1 MNTTKQDLLKK
12 IEALQE
18 RIHSIL
24 EESAAA
30 ISQNLPEA
38 HFHANWSPAVDVYE
52 TEKEF
57 VLMAEI
63 PGVEQDKIDLQIV
76 NHVLYLRGQREPS
89 NEFPKQT
96 YHRLERP
103 SGRFE
108 RRFHLPE
115 AINQDEIRAKMTGG
129 VLSVF
134 LPKKAGRSQSIKV
147 KVSHNGSS
155 PRTRT

>member
-1 MNTTKQDLLKK
+1 MNTTKQDLLNK

-24 EESAAA
+24 EESAAT
-30 ISQNLPEA
+30 SQNLPEA
-38 HFHANWSPAVDVYE
+38 HSDANWSPVVDVYE
-52 TEKEF
+52 TENEF
-57 VLMAEI
+57 VLTAEI
-63 PGVEQDKIDLQIV
+63 PGAEQDKIDLQIV

-89 NEFPKQT
+89 KEFPKQI

-108 RRFHLPE
+108 RRFNLPE
-115 AINQDEIRAKMTGG
+115 AINQDEIRAKMTEG

-134 LPKKAGRSQSIKV
+134 LPKKRGRSQTINI
-147 KVSHNGSS
+147 KVSHNGSGS
-155 PRTRT
+155 K

>member
-1 MNTTKQDLLKK
+1 MKQDLLNK

-18 RIHSIL
+18 RIHSLL

-30 ISQNLPEA
+30 TSQNLPEA
-38 HFHANWSPAVDVYE
+38 NSHANWSPAVDVYE
-52 TEKEF
+52 TEREF
-57 VLMAEI
+57 VLTAEI

-76 NHVLYLRGQREPS
+76 NQVLYLRGQREPS
-89 NEFPKQT
+89 NEFPKQI

-108 RRFHLPE
+108 RRFNLPE
-115 AINQDEIRAKMTGG
+115 AINQEEIRAKMAGG

-134 LPKKAGRSQSIKV
+134 LPKKASRSQIIKV
-147 KVSHNGSS
+147 KVSHNGSG
-155 PRTRT
+155 PETKV

>member
-1 MNTTKQDLLKK
+1 LNTTKQDLLNK

-18 RIHSIL
+18 RIHSVL
-24 EESAAA
+24 EESAATA
-30 ISQNLPEA
+30 SQNLPEA
-38 HFHANWSPAVDVYE
+38 RFHANWSPEVDVYE

-57 VLMAEI
+57 VLTAEL

-76 NHVLYLRGQREPS
+76 NQVLYLRGQRELS
-89 NEFPKQT
+89 KEFPKQI

-108 RRFHLPE
+108 RRFNLPE
-115 AINQDEIRAKMTGG
+115 AINQDEIRAKMTEG

-134 LPKKAGRSQSIKV
+134 LPKKRGRSQTINI
-147 KVSHNGSS
+147 KVSHNGSGS
-155 PRTRT
+155 K